1 MSSFQERQGSLK
13 IVDAAKVAARG
24 ALFVTEARLRT
35 MLKWIWLI
43 IGLAIANPVLYLVSI
58 GLGVGA
64 YIDENT
70 GGMGVDGV
78 SYITFLAPAL
88 LATAAIQ
95 GAIDE
100 SVYPTLEGFKWNKI
114 FFSMN
119 STPLSG
125 NHIAM
130 GVFLNSL
137 IRVIFTAVI
146 YWLVMLAFGVLESP
160 RAWLA
165 IFTAVMAGAA
175 FGALMQALAGML
187 ENEDIFFTVLQ
198 RFVIMPL
205 FLFSGTFYP
214 LTNMP
219 IFLQWIGWI
228 SPLWHATEL
237 GRWLTYGHEISS
249 LMLYTHF
256 IFLNSLLLFGVI
268 ASRRIFTRRLG
279 K

>member
-64 YIDENT
+64 YIDKNT

-146 YWLVMLAFGVLESP
+146 YWFVMLAFGVLESP

-249 LMLYTHF
+249 LMIYTHF

>member
-24 ALFVTEARLRT
+24 SIFVAEARLRA

-43 IGLAIANPVLYLVSI
+43 ISLAIANPVLYLVSI

-64 YIDENT
+64 YIDKNT

-100 SVYPTLEGFKWNKI
+100 SVYPTLEGFKWNKT

-119 STPLSG
+119 ATPLSG

-130 GVFLNSL
+130 GVFFNSL

-146 YWLVMLAFGVLESP
+146 YWFVMLAFGVLESP

-175 FGALMQALAGML
+175 FGAMMQALAGML

-219 IFLQWIGWI
+219 IYLQWIGWI

-237 GRWLTYGHEISS
+237 GRWLSYGHEIST

-256 IFLNSLLLFGVI
+256 IFLNSLLLIGII

>member
-1 MSSFQERQGSLK
+1 MSSFQTRQGSLK

-24 ALFVTEARLRT
+24 SIFVAEARLRT

-43 IGLAIANPVLYLVSI
+43 ISLAIANPVLYLVSI

-64 YIDENT
+64 YIDKNT
-70 GGMGVDGV
+70 CGMGVDGV

-119 STPLSG
+119 ATPLSG
-125 NHIAM
+125 NHIAT

-137 IRVIFTAVI
+137 IRVTFTAII

-165 IFTAVMAGAA
+165 IFTAIMAGAA
-175 FGALMQALAGML
+175 FGAMMQALAGML
-187 ENEDIFFTVLQ
+187 ENEDIFFTVLN

-219 IFLQWIGWI
+219 IYLQWIGWI

-256 IFLNSLLLFGVI
+256 IFLNSLLLIGII

>member
-24 ALFVTEARLRT
+24 SIFVAEARLRA

-43 IGLAIANPVLYLVSI
+43 ISLAIANPVLYLVSI

-64 YIDENT
+64 YIDKNT

-100 SVYPTLEGFKWNKI
+100 SVYPTLEGFKWNKT

-119 STPLSG
+119 ATPLSG

-130 GVFLNSL
+130 GVFFNSL

-146 YWLVMLAFGVLESP
+146 YWFVMLAFGVLESP

-175 FGALMQALAGML
+175 FGAMMQALAGML

-219 IFLQWIGWI
+219 IYLQWIGWI

-237 GRWLTYGHEISS
+237 GRWLSYGHEISS

-256 IFLNSLLLFGVI
+256 IFLNSLLLIGII

>member
-1 MSSFQERQGSLK
+1 MSSFQTRQGSLK

-24 ALFVTEARLRT
+24 TIFVTEARLRA

-43 IGLAIANPVLYLVSI
+43 LGIAIANPVLYLVSI

-64 YIDENT
+64 YIDKNT

-100 SVYPTLEGFKWNKI
+100 SVYPTLEGFKWDKI

-130 GVFLNSL
+130 GVFFNSL
-137 IRVIFTAVI
+137 IRVTFTAVI
-146 YWLVMLAFGVLESP
+146 YWFVMLAFGVLESP

-165 IFTAVMAGAA
+165 IFTAIMAGAA
-175 FGALMQALAGML
+175 FGAMMQALAGML
-187 ENEDIFFTVLQ
+187 ENEDIFFTVLN

-219 IFLQWIGWI
+219 IYLQWIGWI

-237 GRWLTYGHEISS
+237 GRWLTYGHEIST

-256 IFLNSLLLFGVI
+256 IFLNSLLLIGII

>member
-1 MSSFQERQGSLK
+1 MSTTQERQGSLK
-13 IVDAAKVAARG
+13 LIDATKVATRG

-43 IGLAIANPVLYLVSI
+43 IGIAIANPVLYLVSI

-64 YIDENT
+64 YIDKNT

-100 SVYPTLEGFKWNKI
+100 SVFPTLEGFKWNKT

-119 STPLSG
+119 ATPLSG

-130 GVFLNSL
+130 GVFFNSL
-137 IRVIFTAVI
+137 IRVTFTAVM

-165 IFTAVMAGAA
+165 IFTAIMAGAA
-175 FGALMQALAGML
+175 FGALMQALAGLL
-187 ENEDIFFTVLQ
+187 ENENIFFTVLN

-219 IFLQWIGWI
+219 IYLQWVGWI

-237 GRWLTYGHEISS
+237 GRWLTYDHEISS
-249 LMLYTHF
+249 PMLYVHF
-256 IFLNSLLLFGVI
+256 IFLNSLLVIGLI

>member
-1 MSSFQERQGSLK
+1 MSLLRERQGSLK

-24 ALFVTEARLRT
+24 AIFVTEARLRA
-35 MLKWIWLI
+35 MLKWVWLI
-43 IGLAIANPVLYLVSI
+43 IGLAIANPVLYLISI

-64 YIDENT
+64 YIDKNT

-100 SVYPTLEGFKWNKI
+100 SVYPTLEGFKWNKT

-119 STPLSG
+119 ATPLSG
-125 NHIAM
+125 KHIAM
-130 GVFLNSL
+130 GVFFNSL

-187 ENEDIFFTVLQ
+187 ENEDVFFTVLG

-219 IFLQWIGWI
+219 IYLQWIGWI

-237 GRWLTYGHEISS
+237 GRWLSYGHEISS
-249 LMLYTHF
+249 QMLYVHF
-256 IFLNSLLLFGVI
+256 IFLNSLLLIGII
-268 ASRRIFTRRLG
+268 ASRRIFTKRLG

>member
-1 MSSFQERQGSLK
+1 MSSFQSRQGSLK
-13 IVDAAKVAARG
+13 VVDAAKVAARG
-24 ALFVTEARLRT
+24 SIFVAEARLRN
-35 MLKWIWLI
+35 MMKWIWLI

-64 YIDENT
+64 YIDKNT

-137 IRVIFTAVI
+137 IRVIFTAII
-146 YWLVMLAFGVLESP
+146 YWFVMLAFGVLESP

-175 FGALMQALAGML
+175 FGAMMQALAGML

-219 IFLQWIGWI
+219 IYLQWIGWI

-237 GRWLTYGHEISS
+237 GRWLTYGHEIST

-256 IFLNSLLLFGVI
+256 IFLNSLLLIGII

>member
-1 MSSFQERQGSLK
+1 MSSFQTRQGSLK

-24 ALFVTEARLRT
+24 ALFVTEARLRA

-43 IGLAIANPVLYLVSI
+43 LGIAIANPVLYLVSI

-64 YIDENT
+64 YIDKNT

-100 SVYPTLEGFKWNKI
+100 SVYPTLEGFKWDKI

-130 GVFLNSL
+130 GVFFNSL
-137 IRVIFTAVI
+137 IRVTFTAVI
-146 YWLVMLAFGVLESP
+146 YWFVMLAFGVLESP

-165 IFTAVMAGAA
+165 IFTAIMAGAA
-175 FGALMQALAGML
+175 FGAMMQALAGML
-187 ENEDIFFTVLQ
+187 ENEDIFFTVLG

-256 IFLNSLLLFGVI
+256 IFLNSLLLIGII

>member
-1 MSSFQERQGSLK
+1 MSSLQERQGSLK

-146 YWLVMLAFGVLESP
+146 YWFVMLAFGVLESP

-249 LMLYTHF
+249 LMLFTHF

>member
-1 MSSFQERQGSLK
+1 MSSFQTRQGSLK

-24 ALFVTEARLRT
+24 SIFVAEARLRT
-35 MLKWIWLI
+35 MMKWIWLI

-64 YIDENT
+64 YIDKNT

-100 SVYPTLEGFKWNKI
+100 SVFPTLEGFKWNKI

-125 NHIAM
+125 NHIAT
-130 GVFLNSL
+130 GVFINSL
-137 IRVIFTAVI
+137 IRVTFTAII
-146 YWLVMLAFGVLESP
+146 YWFVMLVFGVLESP

-165 IFTAVMAGAA
+165 IFTAIMAGAA
-175 FGALMQALAGML
+175 FGAMMQALAGML

-219 IFLQWIGWI
+219 FYLQWIGWI

-237 GRWLTYGHEISS
+237 GRWLTYGHEIST

-256 IFLNSLLLFGVI
+256 IFLNSLLLIGII

>member
-1 MSSFQERQGSLK
+1 MSTTQERQGSLK
-13 IVDAAKVAARG
+13 IIDAAKVAARG
-24 ALFVTEARLRT
+24 ALYVTEARLRA

-43 IGLAIANPVLYLVSI
+43 ISLAIANPVLYLVSI
-58 GLGVGA
+58 GLGVGS
-64 YIDENT
+64 YIDKNT

-100 SVYPTLEGFKWNKI
+100 SVYPTLEGFKWNKT

-119 STPLSG
+119 ATPLSG

-130 GVFLNSL
+130 GVFFNSL
-137 IRVIFTAVI
+137 VRVIFTAVV
-146 YWLVMLAFGVLESP
+146 YWFVMLAFGVLESP
-160 RAWLA
+160 RSWLA

-175 FGALMQALAGML
+175 FGAIMQALAGLL
-187 ENEDIFFTVLQ
+187 ENENIFFTVLN

-219 IFLQWIGWI
+219 IYLQWIGWI

-237 GRWLTYGHEISS
+237 GRWLTYNHEISS
-249 LMLYTHF
+249 QMLYVHF
-256 IFLNSLLLFGVI
+256 VFLNTLLLIGVI

>member
-1 MSSFQERQGSLK
+1 MSSFQARQGSLK

-24 ALFVTEARLRT
+24 ALFVTEARLRN
-35 MLKWIWLI
+35 MLKWVWLI
-43 IGLAIANPVLYLVSI
+43 IAIAIANPVLYLVSI
-58 GLGVGA
+58 GLGLGSF
-64 YIDENT
+64 IDQNA
-70 GGMGVDGV
+70 GSAGVDGV
-78 SYITFLAPAL
+78 SYLTFLAPAL

-95 GAIDE
+95 GALDE

-119 STPLSG
+119 ATPLSG

-130 GVFLNSL
+130 GVFFNSL
-137 IRVIFTAVI
+137 IRVVFTTVL

-175 FGALMQALAGML
+175 FGAFMQALAGLM
-187 ENEDIFFTVLQ
+187 ENENLFFTLVE
-198 RFVIMPL
+198 RFIIMPL

-214 LTNMP
+214 LSSMP
-219 IFLQWIGWI
+219 VFLQWIGWI

-237 GRWLTYGHEISS
+237 GRWLTYGSEISTQ
-249 LMLYTHF
+249 MLFVHF
-256 IFLNSLLLFGVI
+256 IFLNSILVVGLI

>member
-1 MSSFQERQGSLK
+1 MSSLRERQGSLK

-24 ALFVTEARLRT
+24 AIFVTEARLRA
-35 MLKWIWLI
+35 MLKWVWLI
-43 IGLAIANPVLYLVSI
+43 IGLAIANPVLYLISI

-64 YIDENT
+64 YIDKNT

-100 SVYPTLEGFKWNKI
+100 SVYPTLEGFKWNKT

-119 STPLSG
+119 ATPLSG
-125 NHIAM
+125 KHIAM
-130 GVFLNSL
+130 GVFFNSL

-187 ENEDIFFTVLQ
+187 ENEDVFFTVLG

-219 IFLQWIGWI
+219 IYLQWIGWI

-237 GRWLTYGHEISS
+237 GRWLSYGHEISS
-249 LMLYTHF
+249 QMLYVHF
-256 IFLNSLLLFGVI
+256 IFLNSLLLIGII
-268 ASRRIFTRRLG
+268 ASRRIFTKRLG

>member
-1 MSSFQERQGSLK
+1 MSSFQERQGSLI

-146 YWLVMLAFGVLESP
+146 YWFVMLAFGVLESP

-256 IFLNSLLLFGVI
+256 IFLNSLLLFGII

>member
-1 MSSFQERQGSLK
+1 MSLLRERQGSLK

-24 ALFVTEARLRT
+24 AIFVTEARLRA
-35 MLKWIWLI
+35 MLKWVWLI
-43 IGLAIANPVLYLVSI
+43 IGLAIANPVLYLISI

-64 YIDENT
+64 YIDKNT

-78 SYITFLAPAL
+78 SYVTFLAPAL
-88 LATAAIQ
+88 L
-95 GAIDE
+95 
-100 SVYPTLEGFKWNKI
+100 NKT

-119 STPLSG
+119 ATPLSG

-187 ENEDIFFTVLQ
+187 ENEDVFFTVLG

-219 IFLQWIGWI
+219 IYLQWIGWI

-237 GRWLTYGHEISS
+237 GRWLSYGHEISS
-249 LMLYTHF
+249 QMLYVHF
-256 IFLNSLLLFGVI
+256 IFLNSLLLIGII
-268 ASRRIFTRRLG
+268 ASRRIFTKRLG

>member
-1 MSSFQERQGSLK
+1 MSSFQARQGSLK

-24 ALFVTEARLRT
+24 ALFVTEARLRN
-35 MLKWIWLI
+35 MLKWFWLI
-43 IGLAIANPVLYLVSI
+43 IAIAIANPVLYLVSI

-64 YIDENT
+64 YIDKNT

-95 GAIDE
+95 GALDE
-100 SVYPTLEGFKWNKI
+100 SIYPTLEGFKWNKV

-130 GVFLNSL
+130 GVFFNSL
-137 IRVIFTAVI
+137 IRVTFTAII

-165 IFTAVMAGAA
+165 IFTAIMAGAA
-175 FGALMQALAGML
+175 FGALMQSLAGLL
-187 ENEDIFFTVLQ
+187 ENENMFFTVLN

-219 IFLQWIGWI
+219 IYLQWIGWI

-237 GRWLTYGHEISS
+237 GRWLTYGHEIST

-256 IFLNSLLLFGVI
+256 IFLNSLLLIGII

>member
-1 MSSFQERQGSLK
+1 MSSFQTRQGSLK

-24 ALFVTEARLRT
+24 SIFVAEARLRN
-35 MLKWIWLI
+35 MMKWIWLI

-64 YIDENT
+64 YIDKNT

-100 SVYPTLEGFKWNKI
+100 SVYPTLEGFKWDKI

-125 NHIAM
+125 NHIAT

-137 IRVIFTAVI
+137 IRVIFTAII
-146 YWLVMLAFGVLESP
+146 YWFVMLAFGVLESP

-219 IFLQWIGWI
+219 IYLQWIGWI

-237 GRWLTYGHEISS
+237 GRWLSYGHEISS

-256 IFLNSLLLFGVI
+256 IFLNSLLLIGII

>member
-1 MSSFQERQGSLK
+1 MSSLRERQGSLK
-13 IVDAAKVAARG
+13 IVDAAKVAVRG
-24 ALFVTEARLRT
+24 AIFVTEARLRA
-35 MLKWIWLI
+35 MLKWVWLI
-43 IGLAIANPVLYLVSI
+43 IGLAIANPVLYLISI

-64 YIDENT
+64 YIDKNT

-100 SVYPTLEGFKWNKI
+100 SVYPTLEGFKWNKT

-119 STPLSG
+119 ATPLSG

-130 GVFLNSL
+130 GVFFNSL

-187 ENEDIFFTVLQ
+187 ENEDVFFTVLG

-219 IFLQWIGWI
+219 IYLQWIGWI

-237 GRWLTYGHEISS
+237 GRWLSYGHEISS
-249 LMLYTHF
+249 QMLYVHF
-256 IFLNSLLLFGVI
+256 IFLNSLLLIGII
-268 ASRRIFTRRLG
+268 ASRRIFTKRLG

>member
-1 MSSFQERQGSLK
+1 MSQLHQRQGSLK

-24 ALFVTEARLRT
+24 ALFVTEARLRA

-43 IGLAIANPVLYLVSI
+43 ISLAIANPVLYLISI

-64 YIDENT
+64 YIDKNT

-100 SVYPTLEGFKWNKI
+100 SVYPTLEGFKWNKT

-119 STPLSG
+119 ATPLSG

-130 GVFLNSL
+130 GVFFNSL
-137 IRVIFTAVI
+137 IRVIFTAVV
-146 YWLVMLAFGVLESP
+146 YWFVMLAFGVLESS

-165 IFTAVMAGAA
+165 IFTAIMAGAA
-175 FGALMQALAGML
+175 FGALMQALAGLL
-187 ENEDIFFTVLQ
+187 ENENIFFTVLN

-249 LMLYTHF
+249 LMLYVHF
-256 IFLNSLLLFGVI
+256 IFLNTLLIVGVI

>member
-1 MSSFQERQGSLK
+1 MSSFQTRQGSLK

-24 ALFVTEARLRT
+24 SLFVTEARLRA

-43 IGLAIANPVLYLVSI
+43 LGIAIANPVLYLVSI

-64 YIDENT
+64 YIDKNT

-100 SVYPTLEGFKWNKI
+100 SVYPTLEGFKWDKI

-130 GVFLNSL
+130 GVFFNSL
-137 IRVIFTAVI
+137 IRVTFTAVI
-146 YWLVMLAFGVLESP
+146 YWFVMLAFGVLESP

-165 IFTAVMAGAA
+165 IFTAIMAGAA

-187 ENEDIFFTVLQ
+187 ENEDIFFTVLG

-249 LMLYTHF
+249 LMLYVHF
-256 IFLNSLLLFGVI
+256 IFLNSLLLIGIV

>member
-1 MSSFQERQGSLK
+1 MSTTQERQGSLK

>member
-1 MSSFQERQGSLK
+1 MSQLHQRQGSLK
-13 IVDAAKVAARG
+13 IVDATKVAARG
-24 ALFVTEARLRT
+24 ALFVTEARLRA

-43 IGLAIANPVLYLVSI
+43 ISLAIANPVLYLVSI

-64 YIDENT
+64 YIDKNT

-100 SVYPTLEGFKWNKI
+100 SVYPTLEGFKWDKT

-119 STPLSG
+119 ATPISG

-130 GVFLNSL
+130 GVFFNSL
-137 IRVIFTAVI
+137 IRVAFTAVI
-146 YWLVMLAFGVLESP
+146 YWFVMLAFGVLESP
-160 RAWLA
+160 RAWMA
-165 IFTAVMAGAA
+165 IFTAIMAGAA
-175 FGALMQALAGML
+175 FGALMQALAGLL
-187 ENEDIFFTVLQ
+187 ENENIFFTVLN

-219 IFLQWIGWI
+219 IYLQWIGWI

-249 LMLYTHF
+249 LMLYVHF
-256 IFLNSLLLFGVI
+256 IFLNSLLVIGVI

>member
-1 MSSFQERQGSLK
+1 MSSFQTRQGSLK

-24 ALFVTEARLRT
+24 SIFVAEARLRT
-35 MLKWIWLI
+35 MMKWIWLI

-64 YIDENT
+64 YIDKNT

-125 NHIAM
+125 NHIAT

-137 IRVIFTAVI
+137 IRVVLTAII
-146 YWLVMLAFGVLESP
+146 YWFVMLAFGVLESP

-237 GRWLTYGHEISS
+237 GRWLTYGHEIST

-256 IFLNSLLLFGVI
+256 IFLNSLLLIGII

>member
-1 MSSFQERQGSLK
+1 MSSFQARQGSLK

-24 ALFVTEARLRT
+24 SIFVAEARLRT

-43 IGLAIANPVLYLVSI
+43 ISLAIANPVLYLVSI

-64 YIDENT
+64 YIDKNT

-119 STPLSG
+119 ATPLSG
-125 NHIAM
+125 NHIAT

-137 IRVIFTAVI
+137 IRVTFTAII

-165 IFTAVMAGAA
+165 IFTAIMAGAA
-175 FGALMQALAGML
+175 FGAMMQALAGML
-187 ENEDIFFTVLQ
+187 ENEDIFFTVLN

-219 IFLQWIGWI
+219 IYLQWIGWI

-256 IFLNSLLLFGVI
+256 IFLNSLLLIGII

>member
-1 MSSFQERQGSLK
+1 MSTTQERQGSLK
-13 IVDAAKVAARG
+13 LIDATKVAARG

-43 IGLAIANPVLYLVSI
+43 IGIAIANPVLYLVSI

-64 YIDENT
+64 YIDKNT

-100 SVYPTLEGFKWNKI
+100 SVFPTLEGFKWNKT

-119 STPLSG
+119 ATPLSG

-130 GVFLNSL
+130 GVFFNSL
-137 IRVIFTAVI
+137 IRVTFTAVM

-165 IFTAVMAGAA
+165 IFTAIMAGAA
-175 FGALMQALAGML
+175 FGALMQALAGLL
-187 ENEDIFFTVLQ
+187 ENENIFFTVLN

-219 IFLQWIGWI
+219 IYLQWIGWI

-237 GRWLTYGHEISS
+237 GRWLSYGHEISS
-249 LMLYTHF
+249 QMLYVHF
-256 IFLNSLLLFGVI
+256 IFLNSLLLIGII
-268 ASRRIFTRRLG
+268 ASRRIFTKRLG

>member
-146 YWLVMLAFGVLESP
+146 YWFVMLAFGVLESP

-219 IFLQWIGWI
+219 FFLQWIGWI

>member
-1 MSSFQERQGSLK
+1 MSQLHQRQGSLK

-24 ALFVTEARLRT
+24 ALFVTEARLRA

-43 IGLAIANPVLYLVSI
+43 ISLAIANPVLYLVSI

-100 SVYPTLEGFKWNKI
+100 SVYPTLEGFKWDKT

-119 STPLSG
+119 ATPISG

-130 GVFLNSL
+130 GVFFNSL
-137 IRVIFTAVI
+137 IRVIFTAII
-146 YWLVMLAFGVLESP
+146 YWFVMLAFGVLESP
-160 RAWLA
+160 RAWMA
-165 IFTAVMAGAA
+165 IFTAIMAGAA
-175 FGALMQALAGML
+175 FGAMMQALAGLL
-187 ENEDIFFTVLQ
+187 ENENIFFTVLN

-249 LMLYTHF
+249 LMLYVHF
-256 IFLNSLLLFGVI
+256 IFLNTLLIVGVI

>member
-1 MSSFQERQGSLK
+1 MSSFQARQGSLK

-24 ALFVTEARLRT
+24 ALFVTEARLRN
-35 MLKWIWLI
+35 MLKWVWLI
-43 IGLAIANPVLYLVSI
+43 IAIAIANPVLYLVSI
-58 GLGVGA
+58 GLGLGSF
-64 YIDENT
+64 IDQNA
-70 GGMGVDGV
+70 GSAGVDGV
-78 SYITFLAPAL
+78 SYLTFLAPAL

-95 GAIDE
+95 GALDE

-119 STPLSG
+119 ATPLSG

-130 GVFLNSL
+130 GVFFNSL
-137 IRVIFTAVI
+137 IRVVFTTVL

-175 FGALMQALAGML
+175 FGAFMQALAGLL
-187 ENEDIFFTVLQ
+187 ENENLFFTLVE
-198 RFVIMPL
+198 RFIIMPL

-214 LTNMP
+214 LSSMP
-219 IFLQWIGWI
+219 VFLQWIGWI

-237 GRWLTYGHEISS
+237 GRWLTYGSEISTQ
-249 LMLYTHF
+249 MLFVHF
-256 IFLNSLLLFGVI
+256 IFLNSILIVGLI

>member
-1 MSSFQERQGSLK
+1 MSSFQTRQGSLK

-24 ALFVTEARLRT
+24 TIFVTEARLRA

-43 IGLAIANPVLYLVSI
+43 LGIAIANPVLYLVSI

-64 YIDENT
+64 YIDKNT

-100 SVYPTLEGFKWNKI
+100 SVYPTLEGFKWDKI

-130 GVFLNSL
+130 GVFFNSV
-137 IRVIFTAVI
+137 IRVTFTAVI
-146 YWLVMLAFGVLESP
+146 YWFVMLAFGVLESS

-175 FGALMQALAGML
+175 FGAMMQALAGML

-219 IFLQWIGWI
+219 IYLQWIGWI

-237 GRWLTYGHEISS
+237 GRWLSYGHEISS

-256 IFLNSLLLFGVI
+256 IFLNSLLLIGII

>member
-1 MSSFQERQGSLK
+1 MSSTTRQGSLK
-13 IVDAAKVAARG
+13 LVDSAKVAARG
-24 ALFVTEARLRT
+24 ALFVTEARLRA
-35 MLKWIWLI
+35 MMKWVWLI
-43 IGLAIANPVLYLVSI
+43 ISLAIANPVLYLVSI
-58 GLGVGA
+58 GLGVGS
-64 YIDENT
+64 YIDKNT

-130 GVFLNSL
+130 GVFFNSL
-137 IRVIFTAVI
+137 IRVVFTAVI
-146 YWLVMLAFGVLESP
+146 YWFVMLAFGVLESP

-165 IFTAVMAGAA
+165 IFTAIMAGAA
-175 FGALMQALAGML
+175 FGAMMQALAGLL
-187 ENEDIFFTVLQ
+187 ENENIFFTVLN

-219 IFLQWIGWI
+219 IYLQWIGWI

-249 LMLYTHF
+249 LMLYIHF
-256 IFLNSLLLFGVI
+256 IFLNSLLLVGII

>member
-1 MSSFQERQGSLK
+1 MSAFEPRQGSLK
-13 IVDAAKVAARG
+13 IVNADKVARRG
-24 ALFVTEARLRT
+24 ALFVTEARLRS
-35 MLKWIWLI
+35 MIKWVWLI
-43 IGLAIANPVLYLVSI
+43 LSLAIANPVLYLVSI
-58 GLGVGA
+58 GLGLGS
-64 YIDENT
+64 YIDKNT
-70 GGMGVDGV
+70 GSMGIDGV

-100 SVYPTLEGFKWNKI
+100 SVFPTLEGFKWNKT

-119 STPLSG
+119 ATPLSG

-130 GVFLNSL
+130 GVFFNSL
-137 IRVIFTAVI
+137 IRVTFTAVT
-146 YWLVMLAFGVLESP
+146 YWLVMLVLGVLQSP

-175 FGALMQALAGML
+175 FGAMMQALAGLL
-187 ENEDIFFTVLQ
+187 ENENVFFTVVQ
-198 RFVIMPL
+198 RFIIMPL

-219 IFLQWIGWI
+219 VYLQWIGWI
-228 SPLWHATEL
+228 SPLWHATQL
-237 GRWLTYGHEISS
+237 GRWLTYGSEISTS
-249 LMLYTHF
+249 MLVLHF
-256 IFLNSLLLFGVI
+256 ALLSSILIVGLI
-268 ASRRIFTRRLG
+268 SSRRIFTKRLG

>member
-1 MSSFQERQGSLK
+1 MSSFQTRQGSLK

-24 ALFVTEARLRT
+24 SIFVAEARLRT
-35 MLKWIWLI
+35 MMKWIWLI

-58 GLGVGA
+58 GLGVGV
-64 YIDENT
+64 YIDKNT

-125 NHIAM
+125 NHIAT

-137 IRVIFTAVI
+137 IRVIFTAII
-146 YWLVMLAFGVLESP
+146 YWFVMLAFGVLESP

-219 IFLQWIGWI
+219 IYLQWIGWI

-237 GRWLTYGHEISS
+237 GRWLSYGHEIST

-256 IFLNSLLLFGVI
+256 IFLNSLLLVGII

>member
-1 MSSFQERQGSLK
+1 MSQLQQRQGSLK
-13 IVDAAKVAARG
+13 IVDAARVAARG

-35 MLKWIWLI
+35 MLKWVWLI
-43 IGLAIANPVLYLVSI
+43 ISISIANPVLYLVSI

-64 YIDENT
+64 YIDKNT

-100 SVYPTLEGFKWNKI
+100 SVFPTLEGFKWNKI

-130 GVFLNSL
+130 GVFFNSL
-137 IRVIFTAVI
+137 IRVIFTAVM
-146 YWLVMLAFGVLESP
+146 YWIVMLAFGVLEAP

-175 FGALMQALAGML
+175 FGAMMQALAGML
-187 ENEDIFFTVLQ
+187 ENENIFFTVLN

-219 IFLQWIGWI
+219 IYLQWIGWI

-237 GRWLTYGHEISS
+237 GRWLTYGHEISTQ
-249 LMLYTHF
+249 MLYVHF
-256 IFLNSLLLFGVI
+256 VFLNSLLLIGVI
-268 ASRRIFTRRLG
+268 ASRRIFTRRLA

>member
-24 ALFVTEARLRT
+24 ALFVTEARLRN

-64 YIDENT
+64 YIDKNT

-146 YWLVMLAFGVLESP
+146 YWFVMLAFGVLESP

-219 IFLQWIGWI
+219 IYLQWIGWI

-237 GRWLTYGHEISS
+237 GRWLTYGHEIST

-256 IFLNSLLLFGVI
+256 IFLNSLLLIGII

>member
-146 YWLVMLAFGVLESP
+146 YWFVMLAFGVLESP

-249 LMLYTHF
+249 LMLYVHF
-256 IFLNSLLLFGVI
+256 IFLNSLLLLGVI

>member
-1 MSSFQERQGSLK
+1 MSSFQTRQGSLK

-24 ALFVTEARLRT
+24 SIFVAEARLRN
-35 MLKWIWLI
+35 MVKWFWLI
-43 IGLAIANPVLYLVSI
+43 ISLAIANPVLYLISI

-64 YIDENT
+64 YIDNNT

-100 SVYPTLEGFKWNKI
+100 SVFPTLEGFKWNKI

-119 STPLSG
+119 ATPLSG
-125 NHIAM
+125 NHIAT

-137 IRVIFTAVI
+137 IRVTFTAII

-165 IFTAVMAGAA
+165 IFTAIMAGAA
-175 FGALMQALAGML
+175 FGAMMQALAGML
-187 ENEDIFFTVLQ
+187 ENENIFFTVLN

-219 IFLQWIGWI
+219 IYLQWVGWI

-256 IFLNSLLLFGVI
+256 IFLNSLLLIGII

>member
-1 MSSFQERQGSLK
+1 MSQLQQRQGSLK
-13 IVDAAKVAARG
+13 IVDAARVAARG

-35 MLKWIWLI
+35 MLKWVWLI
-43 IGLAIANPVLYLVSI
+43 ISISIANPVLYLVSI

-64 YIDENT
+64 YIDKNT

-100 SVYPTLEGFKWNKI
+100 SVFPTLEGFKWNKI

-130 GVFLNSL
+130 GVFFTSL
-137 IRVIFTAVI
+137 VRVIFTAVM

-160 RAWLA
+160 RSWLA
-165 IFTAVMAGAA
+165 ILTAVMAGAA
-175 FGALMQALAGML
+175 FGAMMQALAGLL
-187 ENEDIFFTVLQ
+187 ENENIFFTVLN

-219 IFLQWIGWI
+219 IYLQWIGWI

-237 GRWLTYGHEISS
+237 GRWLTYGHEISTQ
-249 LMLYTHF
+249 MLYVHF
-256 IFLNSLLLFGVI
+256 VFLNSLLLIGVI
-268 ASRRIFTRRLG
+268 ASRRIFTRRLA